1 MKKILALLLSL
12 GLALSLCA
20 CGGKEAA
27 SDVEDTTKRSNTMTS
42 PNENDEDSV
51 IGFYKHTTYKHTSG
65 FQAETEE
72 QAAMD
77 DSLQEADLYM
87 YLVVCDDGAAY
98 LDMLG
103 DTEPLAWDDEYF
115 YFPSDDDYATPYI
128 YEDGI
133 LTLTDE
139 DGILTLTDGGELE
152 FTKLTEEEQA
162 YYEEN
167 GSGNFD
173 VFFGAEVAG

>member
-51 IGFYKHTTYKHTSG
+51 IGFYKHTDG
-65 FQAETEE
+65 
-72 QAAMD
+72 
-77 DSLQEADLYM
+77 YM

-103 DTEPLAWDDEYF
+103 EKESLAWDDEYF
-115 YFPSDDDYATPYI
+115 YFPSDDDSEEDYATPYI
-128 YEDGI
+128 Y
-133 LTLTDE
+133 E

-167 GSGNFD
+167 GSGSLD
-173 VFFGAEVAG
+173 DLVGAEAAG

>member
-1 MKKILALLLSL
+1 MKKILAFLLSL
-12 GLALSLCA
+12 GLTLSLCA

-27 SDVEDTTKRSNTMTS
+27 SDAEDTTKRSNTMTS

-51 IGFYKHTTYKHTSG
+51 IGFYKHTDG
-65 FQAETEE
+65 
-72 QAAMD
+72 
-77 DSLQEADLYM
+77 YM

-103 DTEPLAWDDEYF
+103 EKESLAWDDEYF
-115 YFPSDDDYATPYI
+115 YFPSDDDSEEDYATPYI

-167 GSGNFD
+167 GSGSLD
-173 VFFGAEVAG
+173 DLVGAEAAG